1 MLVTTFSEL
10 DRKTARFEKCYVFFF
25 NVHMNW
31 TEFELGTLGISFK
44 ILISFTNSAIRRGHQ
59 IFLNFQKYFED
70 TKFVTDLKLFFFH
83 LLESIVT
90 LSFILSMWHIVK
102 LDHFALKKSLKQPSL
117 HVLLST
123 PVFWEFGSLL
133 LSQFEFGMKKN
144 VERLKGNWM
153 NI

>member
-1 MLVTTFSEL
+1 MTM
-10 DRKTARFEKCYVFFF
+10 AG
-25 NVHMNW
+25 
-31 TEFELGTLGISFK
+31 FELWTLRIYFY
-44 ILISFTNSAIRRGHQ
+44 IIIHFTNSAIRRGRQ
-59 IFLNFQKYFED
+59 IILNFQKYFED
-70 TKFVTDLKLFFFH
+70 TKFVTDLKLLFFH

-102 LDHFALKKSLKQPSL
+102 LDHFTLKKSLKQPSL